1 MYSLNLKIED
11 VFILEMDRWEGL
23 GEDWNIGRI

>member
-11 VFILEMDRWEGL
+11 VFILEMDIL
-23 GEDWNIGRI
+23 SGRILGREEYRR